1 MICSRQIF
9 GCDVLFNSDEQL
21 YEVRNLLKII
31 EIQCVLRVASIIPS
45 ESSAINDKVYHRT
58 SAKLKFKVISN

>member
-21 YEVRNLLKII
+21 YEVRYLLKII
-31 EIQCVLRVASIIPS
+31 EIQFFLRVASIMPL
-45 ESSAINDKVYHRT
+45 ESSAIDDKVYHRT
-58 SAKLKFKVISN
+58 SA